1 MKHLLLSLSFFTT
14 TLTAQKSDMEL
25 VKNYL
30 AYTLWANEQMTHWMS
45 EASDEIW
52 TKEIESSFTSIESTT
67 KHLWSAEYGWL
78 SFLKHLPW
86 ESTPQVGSKMEMLQ
100 AWEKTTLDF
109 VRYGIFLLETPATA
123 VWKLRDQPVEVEEVL
138 LHVCNHATYHRGQL
152 ITMGRQAGLAHPPR
166 TDYIYFIRLDQ
177 EEKQRLWERITT
189 E

>member
-1 MKHLLLSLSFFTT
+1 VKHLLLSLSFFTT

-67 KHLWSAEYGWL
+67 KHLW
-78 SFLKHLPW
+78 
-86 ESTPQVGSKMEMLQ
+86 
-100 AWEKTTLDF
+100 
-109 VRYGIFLLETPATA
+109 
-123 VWKLRDQPVEVEEVL
+123 
-138 LHVCNHATYHRGQL
+138 L
-152 ITMGRQAGLAHPPR
+152 ITMGRQAGLANPPR
-166 TDYIYFIRLDQ
+166 TDYIYFIRLNQ